1 MNEPNV
7 TVAILTSPEIKFEL
21 YGSYKVEGSNNIF
34 NGKYSV
40 KLDSDKIVVK
50 NESES
55 YSFDKSVLFVPQEYE
70 SDSFLLRDVIIGIQ
84 FHWEQKENQRFNGS
98 LKLIKEKENII
109 AVNSIPSE
117 NYLTS
122 VISSEMSATSS
133 IEFLKAHSIIS
144 RSWLFAQIQKSKK
157 LQESEN
163 NYKSIS
169 ETEDEYIRWYDRE
182 DHTLFDVCADDH
194 CQRYQGITKQHA
206 HNAHTAVSDT
216 RGLILEY
223 NDEICDARF
232 SKSCGGISESFSNV
246 WEPIEHPYL
255 TKVVDYKFQ
264 PDNYNLD
271 LSIEKNADKWIT
283 NSPPAF
289 CNTQD
294 ERILSQVLND
304 YDLET
309 KDFYRWKVEYMQ
321 KEISELIN
329 KKSGFDF
336 GEIKDIIPVLRGDS
350 GRLIKVKIVGTKM
363 TKIIGKEL
371 EIRRILSKSHL
382 YSSAFV
388 VSKSDFQNEIPNKF
402 ILTGAG
408 WGHGVGLCQIGAAVM
423 SDMGYN
429 FDEILLHYFSGAK
442 IKKVY

>member
-7 TVAILTSPEIKFEL
+7 TVAILTSTEIKFEL
-21 YGSYKVEGSNNIF
+21 YGNFKSDEHDTVF
-34 NGKYSV
+34 NGKYSASIENDLV
-40 KLDSDKIVVK
+40 KITKG
-50 NESES
+50 
-55 YSFDKSVLFVPQEYE
+55 DKSFTFEKPVTFVPQEYE
-70 SDSFLLRDVIIGIQ
+70 SDSFLLKDVIIGIQ
-84 FHWEQKENQRFNGS
+84 FHWEQKENQRFRGS
-98 LKLIKEKENII
+98 LKLIKENDHII

-117 NYLTS
+117 DYLTS

-133 IEFLKAHSIIS
+133 VEFLKAHSIIS

-157 LQESEN
+157 LLDAKN
-163 NYKSIS
+163 NYKSVM
-169 ETEDEYIRWYDRE
+169 ETEEEYIRWYDRE

-194 CQRYQGITKQHA
+194 CQRYQGMTKQHA
-206 HNAHTAVSDT
+206 HNAHAAVAET
-216 RGLILEY
+216 RGLILDF
-223 NDEICDARF
+223 NGEICDARF
-232 SKSCGGISESFSNV
+232 SKSCGGISESFTNV
-246 WEPIEHPYL
+246 WEPVEHPYL

-264 PDNYNLD
+264 PDNFDLD
-271 LSIEKNADKWIT
+271 LSLEKNAAKWIT
-283 NSPPAF
+283 NDPPAF
-289 CNTQD
+289 CNTKD

-304 YDLET
+304 YDLKT
-309 KDFYRWKVEYMQ
+309 KDFYRWQVEYTQ
-321 KEISELIN
+321 EEIAGLIN

-350 GRLIKVKIVGTKM
+350 GRLIKVKIVGSKM

-388 VSKSDFQNEIPNKF
+388 VTKSDIQNEIPQKF
-402 ILTGAG
+402 ILRGAG

-429 FDEILLHYFSGAK
+429 FDEILLHYFRGAK

>member
-7 TVAILTSPEIKFEL
+7 TVAILTAPEIKFEL
-21 YGSYKVEGSNNIF
+21 YGNFKSDENDTIF
-34 NGKYSV
+34 NGKYSASIENDLV
-40 KLDSDKIVVK
+40 KITKG
-50 NESES
+50 
-55 YSFDKSVLFVPQEYE
+55 DKSFTFEKPVTFVPQEYE
-70 SDSFLLRDVIIGIQ
+70 SDSFLLKDVIIGIQ
-84 FHWEQKENQRFNGS
+84 FHWEQKENQRFRGS
-98 LKLIKEKENII
+98 LKLIKENDHII

-117 NYLTS
+117 DYLTS

-133 IEFLKAHSIIS
+133 VEFLKAHSIIS

-157 LQESEN
+157 LLDAKN
-163 NYKSIS
+163 NYKSVL
-169 ETEDEYIRWYDRE
+169 ETDEEYIRWYDRE

-194 CQRYQGITKQHA
+194 CQRYQGMTKQHA
-206 HNAHTAVSDT
+206 HNAHAAVAET
-216 RGLILEY
+216 RGLILDY
-223 NDEICDARF
+223 NGEICDARF
-232 SKSCGGISESFSNV
+232 SKSCGGISESFTNV
-246 WEPIEHPYL
+246 WEPVEHPYL

-264 PDNYNLD
+264 PDNFDLD
-271 LSIEKNADKWIT
+271 LSIEKNAAKWIT
-283 NSPPAF
+283 NDPPAF
-289 CNTQD
+289 CNTKD
-294 ERILSQVLND
+294 DRILSQVLND
-304 YDLET
+304 YDLKT
-309 KDFYRWKVEYMQ
+309 KDFYRWQVEYTQ
-321 KEISELIN
+321 EEIAGLIN

-350 GRLIKVKIVGTKM
+350 GRLIKVKIVGSKM

-388 VSKSDFQNEIPNKF
+388 VTKSDIQNEIPQKF
-402 ILTGAG
+402 ILRGAG

-429 FDEILLHYFSGAK
+429 FDEILLHYFRGAK